1 MRAATLALRAWGA
14 ALALTL
20 AVSAC
25 RSTPAPEATPV
36 TKTASAAASTVAAGP
51 EGTATEAPAPGST
64 SAARPAAAVAPR
76 AEESRATTVAPDL
89 GPFVGARARERAV
102 AVDRAARRDLSV
114 DEGRGGHTLERHV
127 GKTDDELR
135 ERLSR
140 ERQISAASTYT
151 DLAAA
156 EATVA
161 TALAEQSSRVKAW
174 ADKRGARPNLALD
187 YHGPPSATIGRTI
200 RRGQRRSDP
209 CTDAVIVLRWDT
221 RRDDYYV
228 LTSYPERRR

>member
-1 MRAATLALRAWGA
+1 MPEKATAEFPSGDSTRTPLPAAGVTPKALDARGAEPASRTARSVEAGSPAQSGA
-14 ALALTL
+14 A
-20 AVSAC
+20 
-25 RSTPAPEATPV
+25 
-36 TKTASAAASTVAAGP
+36 
-51 EGTATEAPAPGST
+51 
-64 SAARPAAAVAPR
+64 
-76 AEESRATTVAPDL
+76 
-89 GPFVGARARERAV
+89 
-102 AVDRAARRDLSV
+102 DRAGRRDLSV

-127 GKTDDELR
+127 GKSDDELR

-140 ERQISAASTYT
+140 ERQISAASTFS

-161 TALAEQSSRVKAW
+161 TALAEQSRRVKAW

-187 YHGPPSATIGRTI
+187 YHGPPSAIIGRTI
-200 RRGQRRSDP
+200 RRGQRRSAP
-209 CTDAVIVLRWDT
+209 CSDAVIVLRWDT

>member
-1 MRAATLALRAWGA
+1 MRAATLALRVGVA
-14 ALALTL
+14 ALALTP

-25 RSTPAPEATPV
+25 RSTPAP
-36 TKTASAAASTVAAGP
+36 
-51 EGTATEAPAPGST
+51 APAADST
-64 SAARPAAAVAPR
+64 STSRPAAAVAPR
-76 AEESRATTVAPDL
+76 AGESRATTVAPGTD
-89 GPFVGARARERAV
+89 PSVGARARQQAV
-102 AVDRAARRDLSV
+102 AVDRAARRDLSI

-127 GKTDDELR
+127 GKTDDELGA
-135 ERLSR
+135 RLSR

-156 EATVA
+156 ETTVA
-161 TALAEQSSRVKAW
+161 TALAEQSRRVKAW
-174 ADKRGARPNLALD
+174 AGKRGARPNLALD

-209 CTDAVIVLRWDT
+209 CADAVIVLRWDT